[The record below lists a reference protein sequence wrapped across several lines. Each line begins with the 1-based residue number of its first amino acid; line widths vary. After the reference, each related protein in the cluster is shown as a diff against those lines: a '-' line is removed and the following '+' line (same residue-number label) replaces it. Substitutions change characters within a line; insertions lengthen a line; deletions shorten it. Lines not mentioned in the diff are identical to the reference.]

1 MLIFL
6 VIQKYNE
13 AFWVSIFL
21 KIGDNIVSQNSYSY
35 SCEVIL
41 VLESK
46 GLL

>member
-1 MLIFL
+1 MKLSG
-6 VIQKYNE
+6 
-13 AFWVSIFL
+13 VSIFL